1 MTTRGNDGQYALVT
15 GASGGIGLELARV
28 LAANRFNLV
37 LLARSR
43 DRLEDLARELEAQY
57 GTKVTIVPADLSE
70 PGAAQAVFDS
80 LSDAGVQ
87 IELLVN
93 NAPFAGRPL
102 RRDRPR

>member
-70 PGAAQAVFDS
+70 PGAAKAVFDS
-80 LSDAGVQ
+80 RECRSSCW
-87 IELLVN
+87 
-93 NAPFAGRPL
+93 
-102 RRDRPR
+102 